1 MMHIVWSVAVALLT
15 GSAAIAQ
22 QPPPQ
27 SRSPL
32 GEAIRDALIATPEI
46 LPPGPGLGLS
56 RAPLDLYGEDI
67 ARDLD
72 VLSHAAPHLFSADQ
86 PGFGPR
92 GTATRIA
99 LFTRADC
106 PDCATAMQELQV
118 LADRMGF
125 RVALFDL
132 ARDAALARDLG
143 LDMAP
148 SYVMPDRMLRG
159 LMPAIVLERY
169 LSE

>member
-1 MMHIVWSVAVALLT
+1 MMQIRWPVAVALLM
-15 GSAAIAQ
+15 GSAATAQ
-22 QPPPQ
+22 QPPLQ

-32 GEAIRDALIATPEI
+32 GEAIRNALIATPEV
-46 LPPGPGLGLS
+46 LPPASGLT
-56 RAPLDLYGEDI
+56 RAPLDLYGDDI

-72 VLSHAAPHLFSADQ
+72 ALRRAAPRLFSADQ
-86 PGFGPR
+86 PGLGPK
-92 GTATRIA
+92 GTPTRIA

-106 PDCATAMQELQV
+106 PDCATAMQELQA
-118 LADRMGF
+118 LATRMGF

-143 LDMAP
+143 LDTAP
-148 SYVMPDRMLRG
+148 FYVMPDRMLRG